1 MASTTSS
8 ITINVN
14 SHCETPS
21 PRFNHPRPIQLYRMQ
36 GYAVR
41 MVPLDTDGLENADEY
56 VMQLVICDPEFP
68 VGPIIS
74 FIDMCEPVSG
84 SAQMHITAM
93 RRVDAAA

>member
-1 MASTTSS
+1 
-8 ITINVN
+8 
-14 SHCETPS
+14 
-21 PRFNHPRPIQLYRMQ
+21 MQ